1 MGLGEV
7 PEHTQIWGG
16 RGCHILQANCRAA
29 AVPCL
34 ALPAHCLRS
43 QCSVSTCRDGCI
55 FQAATCQLL
64 CWENQGSN
72 SEKPVAPEVG

>member
-43 QCSVSTCRDGCI
+43 QCSVSACRDGCI